1 MLLFRTPPVGLDGEP
16 PLPGWTSFP
25 DHLNSQTLYYLPAA
39 LELLSTADGDPDFF
53 LLRYHGDFTQSKGG
67 WLRFR
72 LGFSPVSESLEQS
85 SSAAGWSLQMVYF
98 QEGRF
103 RLRLRSLQE
112 GKPDDLTD
120 WRSIVP
126 AGREL
131 VAPLLSLT
139 PRETQFLES
148 LLEDSISAVEVEVE
162 LHYAGLVPGLPW
174 LVSADLI
181 ALRQFLAAS
190 LPEEESQADQVIAAF
205 LSLPQGDANPL
216 TFQSL
221 EQGAI
226 LPDHETLF
234 TETALRS
241 LTTLFEPRPQID
253 NFAPTT
259 YRLRP
264 PAPTDPLSLSW
275 DLWPPRQ
282 ETRTETINW
291 SIRSLLESLDTPEKV
306 RKIFPSVS
314 DVSPFA
320 EVEVHV
326 INRVPYDPNHLR
338 EVIVDLR
345 YTGPGGVQKH
355 RSFTFNGQQERQ
367 AFKTSYLVAA
377 GGFQLAAR
385 FTTVLSPPN
394 GIGWPI
400 VRTGEYTPVEGFVVE
415 INRAALGIDFV
426 RVEAEPGVFVKAD
439 SVEVA
444 ILANDP
450 AILLSEPLGPLAHI
464 NLTVDQPA
472 AWIALPD
479 INPTDDL
486 YAQVIAQ
493 AHNPAEVPTVDLQQ
507 GLLASRQVHVAAY
520 QLEALD
526 PDRISFTLDSALTG
540 LYAFVQ
546 ITVASLNGNERTFT
560 LRTDQ
565 PVLWNHFRDSIFS
578 PLRYRYCL
586 HYVAINEQGH
596 STPMVSTEWLE
607 TNETSL
613 LVRPPLDDV
622 EAPL

>member
-1 MLLFRTPPVGLDGEP
+1 MLLFHIPPVGLDGEP
-16 PLPGWTSFP
+16 PLPGWTAFP
-25 DHLNSQTLYYLPAA
+25 DHLNGQTLYYLPTA
-39 LELLSTADGDPDFF
+39 LELMSTSEGDPDFF

-85 SSAAGWSLQMVYF
+85 SAAAGWSLQMVYF

-112 GKPDDLTD
+112 GRPDDLTD
-120 WRSIVP
+120 WRSVVP
-126 AGREL
+126 AGGEL

-162 LHYAGLVPGLPW
+162 LHYAGLVPGFPW

-190 LPEEESQADQVIAAF
+190 LPEEESRTDQVIAAF

-234 TETALRS
+234 TEIALRS
-241 LTTLFEPRPQID
+241 LTTLFEPQLPSD

-264 PAPTDPLSLSW
+264 PVPTDPLSLSW

-282 ETRTETINW
+282 DTRIETINW
-291 SIRSLLESLDTPEKV
+291 SVRSLLESLDTPEKV
-306 RKIFPSVS
+306 HKLFPIVS

-326 INRVPYDPNHLR
+326 INRVPYDPHYLR

-345 YTGPGGVQKH
+345 YIGPGGVQKY
-355 RSFTFNGQQERQ
+355 RSFTFNGQKERQ
-367 AFKTSYLVAA
+367 AFRTSYLAAA
-377 GGFQLAAR
+377 GDFQLAAR
-385 FTTVLSPPN
+385 FTTVLAPPN
-394 GIGWPI
+394 GIGWPV
-400 VRTGEYTPVEGFVVE
+400 VRTSEYISVEGPVVE
-415 INRAALGIDFV
+415 INRAALGLDFV
-426 RVEAEPGVFVKAD
+426 RVEAEPGVFIEAD
-439 SVEVA
+439 SVEVT
-444 ILANDP
+444 ILPNDP
-450 AILLSEPLGPLAHI
+450 AVILLEPINPLAQV
-464 NLTVDQPA
+464 NLTVDRTA
-472 AWIALPD
+472 AWLALPGVD
-479 INPTDDL
+479 PADEL
-486 YAQVIAQ
+486 YVQVIAH
-493 AHNPAEVPTVDLQQ
+493 ANKPAELPTVNLQQ
-507 GLLASRQVHVAAY
+507 GILVNRRVHIAAF
-520 QLEALD
+520 QMEVLD
-526 PDRISFTLDSALTG
+526 PDRITLTLDPTIANRFALV
-540 LYAFVQ
+540 A
-546 ITVASLNGNERTFT
+546 ITVAPLTGEGRKFT
-560 LRTDQ
+560 LLANQ
-565 PVLWNHFRDSIFS
+565 PVTWSHFRESIFS

-586 HYVAINEQGH
+586 DYVSIDQQGNT
-596 STPMVSTEWLE
+596 TPIASTEWMEADELC
-607 TNETSL
+607 L
-613 LVRPPLDDV
+613 QVRPPLIDA